1 MKSYMAS
8 LVDSSVWVA
17 LYLDDDSQHVKAQRL
32 IATLHAPFYVP
43 YGVLEETASVLT
55 YKGSKAHADRFVEFV
70 ELSSDIVY
78 LDPDWRV
85 DAAAFRSIGSRIS
98 FTDAVLLELSRTLS
112 DTKLVTFDQQLL
124 RLYRRR

>member
-1 MKSYMAS
+1 MAS

-32 IATLHAPFYVP
+32 VATLHAPFYVP

-55 YKGSKAHADRFVEFV
+55 YKESKAHANRFVEFV